1 MNIVAMEIYQLLN
14 SLKYNQNSI
23 DTNNIYNDH
32 YSQEYNPHFSYF
44 TNKDDDALLNL
55 RLECILISPYLWLS
69 RIFVYAM
76 SPQKIRL

>member
-1 MNIVAMEIYQLLN
+1 METYDRLLAQQYIEKLIDSNMNIVAMEIFQQLN

-44 TNKDDDALLNL
+44 TNKDDDA
-55 RLECILISPYLWLS
+55 
-69 RIFVYAM
+69 
-76 SPQKIRL
+76 

>member
-14 SLKYNQNSI
+14 NLEYNQNSI

-44 TNKDDDALLNL
+44 TNKDDDA
-55 RLECILISPYLWLS
+55 
-69 RIFVYAM
+69 
-76 SPQKIRL
+76 